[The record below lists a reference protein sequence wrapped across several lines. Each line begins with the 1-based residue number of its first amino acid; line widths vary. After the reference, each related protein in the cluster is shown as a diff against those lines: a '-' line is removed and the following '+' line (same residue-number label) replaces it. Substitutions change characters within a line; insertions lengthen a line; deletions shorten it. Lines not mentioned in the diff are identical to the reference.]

1 MREFAGLASVSMTTK
16 RLAIASVGPEH
27 IDALLA
33 YHRRNEKHLAKWEP
47 ARSPDF
53 FSRVYWSSYVAAVQ
67 QDALAGHA
75 HCFVATLRSSRDII
89 ASINVTNIVHG
100 VFECGILGYSVDEA
114 HQGRGYGTEAVGE
127 IVTWCFRTL
136 GLHRVEANYQPSNE
150 RSGRLLKSLGF
161 VEEGFAKDYLFI
173 DGAWRDHVLTAKIR
187 PGKAQPSGNPSG

>member
-1 MREFAGLASVSMTTK
+1 MPELAALASVSMTTK

-47 ARSPDF
+47 ARPGDF
-53 FSRVYWSSYVAAVQ
+53 FTRAYWSSYVAAVQ
-67 QDALAGHA
+67 EDALVGRA

-89 ASINVTNIVHG
+89 ASVNVTNIVRG
-100 VFECGILGYSVDEA
+100 VFECGILGYSVDGA
-114 HQGRGYGTEAVGE
+114 HQGRGYGKEAVGE

-150 RSGRLLKSLGF
+150 RSGRLLRSLGF

-187 PGKAQPSGNPSG
+187 PDPAATGR